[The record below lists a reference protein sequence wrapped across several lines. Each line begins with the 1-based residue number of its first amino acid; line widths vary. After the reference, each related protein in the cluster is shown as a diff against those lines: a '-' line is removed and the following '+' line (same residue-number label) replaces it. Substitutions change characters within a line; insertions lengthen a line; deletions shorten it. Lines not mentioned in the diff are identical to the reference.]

1 MLDDGKWLQ
10 LCRTALSRSWAQGL
24 KVPGLFIY
32 AGEICKWIQRNK
44 LVFFLFSDYFTCFHS
59 CSVLRDSEFC
69 CCWTFQLWLHHCWTP
84 RDRVWNIRMLQFRGN
99 LSNFTWFF
107 NDYFF
112 KQVTGLHIFSHLAAP
127 PSDWKIN
134 IFSIY
139 LSSMQVSSSNYHK
152 LPHTVFPTRHDSL
165 HHVFSFFSLSSF
177 GPKDNINMYFK
188 KKKIS
193 YFIY

>member
-24 KVPGLFIY
+24 KIPGLFIY
-32 AGEICKWIQRNK
+32 AGEICKLIQWNK

-107 NDYFF
+107 NDYFLNKSQDCIF
-112 KQVTGLHIFSHLAAP
+112 FLTWLLLPLTGKLIYFQYICLPCQSHP
-127 PSDWKIN
+127 PTTT
-134 IFSIY
+134 
-139 LSSMQVSSSNYHK
+139 NYHTRCFQHAMIPCTMCFHFF
-152 LPHTVFPTRHDSL
+152 LFPHLVPR
-165 HHVFSFFSLSSF
+165 
-177 GPKDNINMYFK
+177 I
-188 KKKIS
+188 I
-193 YFIY
+193 